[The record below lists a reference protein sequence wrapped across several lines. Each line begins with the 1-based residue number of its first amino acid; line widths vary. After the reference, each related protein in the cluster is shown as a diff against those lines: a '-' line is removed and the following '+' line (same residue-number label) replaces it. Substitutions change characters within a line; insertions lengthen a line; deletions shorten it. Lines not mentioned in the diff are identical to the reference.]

1 MVNRAPSLRKGTRQ
15 RGTKAKGSKV
25 AWLWQS
31 IGAKVGAM
39 QDFNKKVAVI
49 TGGASG
55 IGLALARRALQEGM
69 SVVLA
74 DIEDRALADAMQGLS
89 EQFGNDCV
97 HALRTDVSQ
106 VQDMDRLARSAYDRF
121 GAVHLLFNNAGV
133 GAGNSIVESTLADW
147 KWVIDVNLMGI
158 VHGIHIFVPRMI
170 KQGVPC
176 HVVNTASIAGMIANG
191 PGLGIYKATKHA
203 VVSLSET
210 FYFEMKS
217 ASLPIGVSVLCPGFV
232 RTRIHES
239 DRNRP
244 AAYSPIHRPPC
255 RRARNNRRFSRSSR
269 TQWLPVCLRTNSPDW
284 CSKPFAAIASTF

>member
-1 MVNRAPSLRKGTRQ
+1 
-15 RGTKAKGSKV
+15 
-25 AWLWQS
+25 
-31 IGAKVGAM
+31 M

-74 DIEDRALADAMQGLS
+74 DVEERALVDAKTGLAEEYGS
-89 EQFGNDCV
+89 DSV

-106 VQDMDRLARSAYDRF
+106 VQDMDRLAQSAYERF
-121 GAVHLLFNNAGV
+121 GGVHLLFNNAGV
-133 GAGNSIVESTLADW
+133 GAGSSIVDSTLADW

-158 VHGIHIFVPRMI
+158 VHGIHIFMPRMI

-191 PGLGIYKATKHA
+191 SGLGIYKATKHA

-210 FYFEMKS
+210 LYFEMKS
-217 ASLPIGVSVLCPGFV
+217 ANLPIGVSVLCPGFV

-239 DRNRP
+239 ARNRP
-244 AAYSPIHRPPC
+244 AELSNPPVTTPPSPEQSAIL
-255 RRARNNRRFSRSSR
+255 ALLENSMA
-269 TQWLPVCLRTNSPDW
+269 TGMSPDELAGLVFQAIRDDRFYILTHPEY
-284 CSKPFAAIASTF
+284 KPLIAARMEGILAERNP

>member
-1 MVNRAPSLRKGTRQ
+1 
-15 RGTKAKGSKV
+15 
-25 AWLWQS
+25 
-31 IGAKVGAM
+31 M

-74 DIEDRALADAMQGLS
+74 DVEDRALADAKKGLA
-89 EQFGNDCV
+89 EEFGNDRV
-97 HALRTDVSQ
+97 YALRTDVSQ
-106 VQDMDRLARSAYDRF
+106 VQDVDRLARSAYERF

-133 GAGNSIVESTLADW
+133 GAGSSIVESTLADW
-147 KWVIDVNLMGI
+147 KWMIDVNLMGI

-176 HVVNTASIAGMIANG
+176 HVINTASIAGMIANG

-244 AAYSPIHRPPC
+244 TELSNPPAAMPPSPEQSAIL
-255 RRARNNRRFSRSSR
+255 AFIQNAMA
-269 TQWLPVCLRTNSPDW
+269 TAMSPDDLAGLVFQAIRENRFYILTHPEY
-284 CSKPFAAIASTF
+284 KPLIAARMEGILAERNPEIPNP

>member
-1 MVNRAPSLRKGTRQ
+1 
-15 RGTKAKGSKV
+15 
-25 AWLWQS
+25 
-31 IGAKVGAM
+31 M

-74 DIEDRALADAMQGLS
+74 DVEGRALVDAKTRLA
-89 EQFGNDCV
+89 EEFGSNSV

-106 VQDMDRLARSAYDRF
+106 VQDMDRLAQSAYERF
-121 GAVHLLFNNAGV
+121 GGVHLLFNNAGV
-133 GAGNSIVESTLADW
+133 GAGSSIVDSTLADW

-158 VHGIHIFVPRMI
+158 VHGIHIFMPRMI

-191 PGLGIYKATKHA
+191 SGLGIYKATKHA

-210 FYFEMKS
+210 LYFEMKS
-217 ASLPIGVSVLCPGFV
+217 ANLPIGVSVLCPGFV

-239 DRNRP
+239 ARNRP
-244 AAYSPIHRPPC
+244 AELSNPPVTTPPSPEQSAIL
-255 RRARNNRRFSRSSR
+255 ALLENAMA
-269 TQWLPVCLRTNSPDW
+269 TGMSPDELAGLVFQAIRDDRFYILTHPEY
-284 CSKPFAAIASTF
+284 KPLIAARMEGILAERNP